1 MSDLSRSP
9 AAVVL
14 LSALCLAADPKPA
27 PAPAAERPADR
38 PFSVMPYSPS
48 LDVKAMDT
56 TVDPCADFYAYACGG
71 WLKANPIPGD
81 RANISV
87 YGKLTEDTLHYL
99 WGLLQEVSAPTRT
112 RSAVEQKVGDFFASC
127 MDEAAIEKQ
136 GLTPLRPGLA
146 AIDRL
151 ASVQQLP
158 TLLASLHLASSDAS
172 LFFRADSSQDFGDSS
187 RVIAFVTNGGLG
199 LPDRDY
205 YTKDDARSIE
215 LRAKY
220 LAYIEEALT
229 QLGAAPDLAR
239 ANAAKVLALE
249 TTLAQAS
256 LTRVEKRDPHRLHH
270 LLPLKE
276 LAALTPS
283 FDWSAYFK
291 AVGLPGTAEA
301 NVLEPKFLQAL
312 EQQLATTDLATLK
325 TYLRYH
331 LLRAKAPFLAHAYA
345 DPRFAFFSTVLH
357 GVEKQ
362 APRWKLCT
370 EWTDRDLGEALAQAY
385 VQRTFAPEVKART
398 LEMTRRIE
406 QAMED
411 DLASLTWM
419 GPATKKAALEKLKAI
434 RNKVGYPDAWRD
446 YSAVAITRGDFFGNV
461 GRAVAF
467 ESRRQLAKIGKPLD
481 RGEWGMTPPTVNA
494 YYDPQMNDINFPAG
508 VLQPPLF
515 DFKMDDAPNYGNT
528 GSTIGHE
535 LTHGFDDEG
544 RQFDGAGNL
553 RDWWTET
560 DAKAFEQRAQCVVDQ
575 YAQYVLVDDLKIN
588 SRLTLGEDVAD
599 LGGTV
604 LAYLAWKKQTEKQEL
619 TPLEGFT
626 PEQRFFVGLAQ
637 WACENDRPES
647 LRVSAVTNPHSPGKY
662 RINGVVSNMPE
673 FASAFSCKAGA
684 PMVRAKPCRV
694 W

>member
-1 MSDLSRSP
+1 MSDLSRSM
-9 AAVVL
+9 ASVVL
-14 LSALCLAADPKPA
+14 LSTLCLAADPT
-27 PAPAAERPADR
+27 PAPAADQ
-38 PFSVMPYSPS
+38 PFTAMPYSPS
-48 LDVKAMDT
+48 LDVKDMDVT
-56 TVDPCADFYAYACGG
+56 ADPCADFYQYSCGG
-71 WLKANPIPGD
+71 WMKANPIPSD

-99 WGLLQEVSAPTRT
+99 WGLLLEVSAPAKT
-112 RSAVEQKVGDFFASC
+112 RSPVEQKIGDYFASC

-136 GLTPLRPGLA
+136 GLAPLKA
-146 AIDRL
+146 SL
-151 ASVQQLP
+151 ASIDGLTSVKQLP
-158 TLLASLHLASSDAS
+158 AVLGALHLASNDAS
-172 LFFRADSSQDFGDSS
+172 LFFRVDSAQDYGDSS

-205 YTKDDARSIE
+205 YTKDDARSVE

-220 LAYIEEALT
+220 LAYIEKALT
-229 QLGAAPDLAR
+229 QLGSKPDAAKAG
-239 ANAAKVLALE
+239 AAKVLALE

-256 LTRVEKRDPHRLHH
+256 LTRVEKRDPHNLHH
-270 LLPLKE
+270 LVPLKE

-291 AVGLPGTAEA
+291 AVGLPATTEA
-301 NVLEPKFLQAL
+301 NVLEPKFLQAV
-312 EQQLATTDLATLK
+312 EQQLSKTELATLK
-325 TYLRYH
+325 TYLKYH
-331 LLRAKAPFLAHAYA
+331 LLRAKAPFLARAYA
-345 DPRFAFFSTVLH
+345 DPRFAFFSTVLR

-362 APRWKLCT
+362 APRWKRCT
-370 EWTDRDLGEALAQAY
+370 EWIDRDLGEALAQAY
-385 VQRTFAPEVKART
+385 VKRTFAPEVKART
-398 LEMTRRIE
+398 VDMTTRIE

-411 DLASLTWM
+411 DLATLTWM
-419 GPATKKAALEKLKAI
+419 GPATKKAALEKLKSI

-446 YSAVAITRGDFFGNV
+446 YSSVSITRGDFFGNV
-461 GRAVAF
+461 SRAVAF
-467 ESRRQLAKIGKPLD
+467 ETKRQLTKIGKPLD

-553 RDWWTET
+553 RDWWTEA

-575 YAQYVLVDDLKIN
+575 YGQYVIVDDIKIN
-588 SRLTLGEDVAD
+588 SKLTLGEDVAD

-604 LAYLAWKKQTEKQEL
+604 LAYMAWKKQVENQKLEKL
-619 TPLEGFT
+619 DGFT
-626 PEQRFFVGLAQ
+626 PDQRFFIGLAQ
-637 WACENDRPES
+637 WACENSRPES

-673 FASAFSCKAGA
+673 FKTAFACKAGA